1 MLLNKFYI
9 TQNILYGCTKYFYME
24 TDIKL
29 KEKYDFVLHL
39 LNEKQKRLVLAADS
53 KYIGR
58 GGVTLVS
65 LCSGITRATIYNGI
79 NEMKNK
85 SKEEITNLRR
95 IRKEG
100 AGRKLITEK
109 DPTLIEDLDS
119 LISPITRGDPMS
131 PLRWCCKSLRNIS
144 EMLHVKGHKISY
156 RVVGDILKDF
166 GYSLQSNRKTDEGGE
181 HPDRDE
187 QFNHINE
194 TAKEYIGQ
202 NQPVISVDCKK
213 KEIIGN
219 YKNNGKEW
227 EPMGEPQKVKV
238 YDFEDKEKGK
248 ASPYGV
254 YDLKNNE
261 GWVNVGISSDT
272 AQFAVESIRTWWYN
286 MGQERYPKAN
296 NLLITADGG
305 GSNGSRNRLWK
316 YEIQKL
322 ANEIG
327 FDIAVRHFPPG
338 TSKWNKIEH
347 RLFSHI
353 SMNWRGKPLTSLEI
367 IVNLIGGTKTRE
379 GLSVK
384 ARTDKRIYEKGLKI
398 SDEEFEKINIERNL
412 FHGEWNYIIH
422 PFYV

>member
-1 MLLNKFYI
+1 
-9 TQNILYGCTKYFYME
+9 ME

-29 KEKYDFVLHL
+29 KRKYDFLLPL
-39 LNEKQKRLVLAADS
+39 LNEKQKRLMLASDAI
-53 KYIGR
+53 YLGH
-58 GGVTLVS
+58 GGITKVS
-65 LCSGITRATIYNGI
+65 LSSGITRATIHNGI
-79 NEMKNK
+79 NEMNNK
-85 SKEEITNLRR
+85 TIEELSVNKR

-100 AGRKLITEK
+100 AGRKSITEK
-109 DPTLIEDLDS
+109 DPTLIEDLDA
-119 LISPITRGDPMS
+119 LISPLTRGDPMS

-144 EMLHVKGHKISY
+144 EALLPKGHKVSY
-156 RVVGDILKDF
+156 RVVGEILKEAGF
-166 GYSLQSNRKTDEGGE
+166 SLQANRKTEEGGD

-194 TAKEYIGQ
+194 TAKEYIGN

-213 KEIIGN
+213 KENIGN
-219 YKNNGKEW
+219 FKNNGQEW
-227 EPMGEPQKVKV
+227 ELVGEPQKVEV
-238 YDFEDKEKGK
+238 YDFVDKEKGK
-248 ASPYGV
+248 RAPYGV

-261 GWVNVGISSDT
+261 AWVNVGISSDT
-272 AQFAVESIRTWWYN
+272 AQYAVESIRIWWYN
-286 MGQERYPKAN
+286 MGKDRYPNAN
-296 NLLITADGG
+296 RLLITADGG

-316 YEIQKL
+316 FEIQKL
-322 ANEIG
+322 ANELG
-327 FDIAVRHFPPG
+327 LDIAVHHYPPG

-384 ARTDKRIYEKGLKI
+384 ARADKNIYEKGLKI
-398 SDEEFEKINIERNL
+398 SNEEFEKINIERNI

-422 PFYV
+422 PIYV

>member
-1 MLLNKFYI
+1 MWVKR
-9 TQNILYGCTKYFYME
+9 
-24 TDIKL
+24 
-29 KEKYDFVLHL
+29 KYDFLLPL
-39 LNEKQKRLVLAADS
+39 LNEKQKRLMLASDAI
-53 KYIGR
+53 YLGH
-58 GGVTLVS
+58 GGITKVS
-65 LCSGITRATIYNGI
+65 LSSGITRATIHNGL
-79 NEMKNK
+79 NEMNNK
-85 SKEEITNLRR
+85 TIEELSVNNR

-100 AGRKLITEK
+100 AGRKSITEK
-109 DPTLIEDLDS
+109 DPTLIEDLDA

-144 EMLHVKGHKISY
+144 EALLPKGHKVSY
-156 RVVGDILKDF
+156 RVVGEILKEAGF
-166 GYSLQSNRKTDEGGE
+166 SLQANRKTEEGGD

-194 TAKEYIGQ
+194 TAKEYIGN

-213 KEIIGN
+213 KENIGN
-219 YKNNGKEW
+219 FKNNGQEW
-227 EPMGEPQKVKV
+227 EPVGEPQKVEV
-238 YDFEDKEKGK
+238 YDFVDKEKGK
-248 ASPYGV
+248 GAPFGV

-261 GWVNVGISSDT
+261 AWVNVGISSDT
-272 AQFAVESIRTWWYN
+272 AQFAVESIRIWWYN
-286 MGQERYPKAN
+286 MGQDRYPNAN
-296 NLLITADGG
+296 RLLITADGG

-316 YEIQKL
+316 FEIQKL
-322 ANEIG
+322 ANELG
-327 FDIAVRHFPPG
+327 LDIAVHHYPPG

-384 ARTDKRIYEKGLKI
+384 ARADKNIYEKGLKI
-398 SDEEFEKINIERNL
+398 SNEEFEKINIERNI

-422 PFYV
+422 PVSV

>member
-1 MLLNKFYI
+1 
-9 TQNILYGCTKYFYME
+9 ME
-24 TDIKL
+24 KDIKL
-29 KEKYDFVLHL
+29 KEKYDFVLPL
-39 LNEKQKRLVLAADS
+39 LNEKQKRMILAAEA
-53 KYIGR
+53 KYLGR
-58 GGVTLVS
+58 GGITQLS
-65 LCSGITRATIYNGI
+65 LSTGITRATIHNGI

-85 SKEEITNLRR
+85 SVEEIIDNKR

-100 AGRKLITEK
+100 GGRKSISEK
-109 DPTLIEDLDS
+109 DPTLIEDLDA
-119 LISPITRGDPMS
+119 LIAPLTRGDPMN

-144 EMLHVKGHKISY
+144 EILQAKEHKISY
-156 RVVGDILKDF
+156 RVVGEILKEF
-166 GYSLQSNRKTDEGGE
+166 GYSLQSNRKTEEGGE

-194 TAKEYIGQ
+194 TAKEYISN

-213 KEIIGN
+213 KEDIGN
-219 YKNNGKEW
+219 FKNNGKEW
-227 EPMGEPQKVKV
+227 EPKGEPQKVKV
-238 YDFEDKEKGK
+238 HDFADKELGK
-248 ASPYGV
+248 AAPYGV

-261 GWVNVGISSDT
+261 AWVNVGISSDT

-296 NLLITADGG
+296 SLLITADGG

-327 FDIAVRHFPPG
+327 LDIAIRHFPPG

-353 SMNWRGKPLTSLEI
+353 SMNWRGKPLTSLEV

-384 ARTDKRIYEKGLKI
+384 VRTDKAIYVKGLKI

-412 FHGEWNYIIH
+412 FHGEWNYIIR
-422 PFYV
+422 PISV